1 MFAYATGV
9 AILFTL
15 SINAIV
21 GNAFADVEKVEFAQL
36 RRVDYTVGRLIVLP
50 FS

>member
-1 MFAYATGV
+1 MGV
-9 AILFTL
+9 AILFKL
-15 SINAIV
+15 SINAHRGQCLTRTV
-21 GNAFADVEKVEFAQL
+21 NAVEFAQL